1 MRSIALVPH
10 ITLVWREKM
19 TSRKFGRWATA
30 LLAGAT
36 LAAGAADA
44 RTLDPANPQDA
55 LEISKRLQ
63 CGVSADK
70 PAVYHWSGNIYG
82 RSPGVRDK
90 LLFKGEGMNIRRCV
104 EVNDPER
111 GKGWRLVSREVM
123 LMLDPK
129 TGEVLKQWTNPYT
142 GETVEVMHIHNDPV
156 NGRPNFA
163 VGADG
168 KPLTLDSLREA
179 GDYVFMPFEAPL
191 FYTNPLAGDYQEY
204 VGGEYHA
211 MEIFDFGA
219 LKSEL
224 YDSTKPTAYPMIS
237 WVRISGWAPWMKMGS
252 RPGQMVFNAMGR
264 KLPGGFED
272 LPVVL
277 KNEIRANYPIYEQA
291 PPADDMRPNETTWT
305 KFKLLTDQARR
316 AAGTSGKTG
325 EGH

>member
-1 MRSIALVPH
+1 
-10 ITLVWREKM
+10 M

-104 EVNDPER
+104 EVNDPQR

-272 LPVVL
+272 LPAVL

-305 KFKLLTDQARR
+305 KFKLLTDQARK
-316 AAGTSGKTG
+316 AAGTGGKTG

>member
-104 EVNDPER
+104 EVNDPQR

-163 VGADG
+163 MGADG

-272 LPVVL
+272 LPAVL

-305 KFKLLTDQARR
+305 KFKLLTDQARK
-316 AAGTSGKTG
+316 AAGTGGKTG

>member
-1 MRSIALVPH
+1 
-10 ITLVWREKM
+10 M

-36 LAAGAADA
+36 LAVGAADA

-104 EVNDPER
+104 EVNDPQR

-272 LPVVL
+272 LPAVL

-305 KFKLLTDQARR
+305 KFKLLTDQARK
-316 AAGTSGKTG
+316 AAGTGGKSG

>member
-104 EVNDPER
+104 EVNDPQR

-272 LPVVL
+272 LPAVL